1 MNVLNIVKKQ
11 QQKKEAIQA
20 ARLELAKRNTCYL
33 IKR

>member
-11 QQKKEAIQA
+11 QQKRDAVKLAQ
-20 ARLELAKRNTCYL
+20 LELAKRNTCYL